1 MNQESRV
8 VLITGGNRGI
18 GLAMSRA
25 FQQEGYQ
32 VFITS
37 RSGEPVPGCIVIQ
50 ADLNEADRAAQ
61 VIDQVE
67 NMAGR
72 IDVLVANAGISKEI
86 LLVRYSDEEIL
97 DVINTNLVAN
107 IKLARRTAKSML
119 KARSGSIIF
128 MGSVL
133 GMTGA
138 PGSTVY
144 AASKAALIGLSRSL
158 AREIGSR
165 GITVNV
171 LAPGYV
177 QTEMTDSLPE
187 VFKDKVIADTALG
200 RIATPSDIAGVA
212 VFLASAEARF
222 ITGAVIPVDGGLG
235 MGH

>member
-1 MNQESRV
+1 
-8 VLITGGNRGI
+8 
-18 GLAMSRA
+18 MSR
-25 FQQEGYQ
+25 
-32 VFITS
+32 I
-37 RSGEPVPGCIVIQ
+37 
-50 ADLNEADRAAQ
+50 
-61 VIDQVE
+61 
-67 NMAGR
+67 
-72 IDVLVANAGISKEI
+72 
-86 LLVRYSDEEIL
+86 
-97 DVINTNLVAN
+97 
-107 IKLARRTAKSML
+107 
-119 KARSGSIIF
+119 
-128 MGSVL
+128 
-133 GMTGA
+133 
-138 PGSTVY
+138 
-144 AASKAALIGLSRSL
+144 L